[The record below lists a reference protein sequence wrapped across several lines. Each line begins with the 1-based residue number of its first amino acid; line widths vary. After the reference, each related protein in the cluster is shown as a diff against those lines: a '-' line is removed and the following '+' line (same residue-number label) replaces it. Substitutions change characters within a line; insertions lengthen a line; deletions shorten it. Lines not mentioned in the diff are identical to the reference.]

1 MKKFIWNDSR
11 VLINYATANLFISL
25 DKGNMIDLDNIN
37 KIEKSISSDVRE
49 KMLEDTKQMW
59 EAF

>member
-49 KMLEDTKQMW
+49 KMLDDTKQMW